1 MNMLPGGMPP
11 QAMGMPGGM
20 PPQGMNMMPGGMP
33 PQGMA
38 MMPGMQGMPGGM
50 PPPGMQGAPGYM
62 PQAAPGE
69 MPHNGVVGGGQTP
82 YPGFDPAFG
91 NGDPNCFDGSAGAGA
106 QNPQVHRAAGGPDC
120 AWIDVEWLA
129 WKVRSMPIAFPLAL
143 STPVAAGGL
152 IGGEGTRV
160 LFGDENVDYGSY
172 FNVFRLT
179 GGFWCG
185 EERKWGV
192 EMSGFIQ
199 EAKSELANFSAPIT
213 ARQVLSR
220 PLIDALTGQNSA
232 VLIGFPGQFA
242 AEIFINSR
250 LKMGGAE
257 ANMVR
262 SCVYCD
268 RFKLNFLAGVRYI
281 DHDETLSITSRST
294 IPALDISDPTLVDIF
309 DEFACRN
316 QFFGGQVGF
325 EMELRHRRFF
335 LDLTGK
341 VAAGNQNEN
350 LNIRGFTNNRTL
362 GVNSTVPAG
371 MLALAGNIVDTNDNE
386 FAYVPEVTLK
396 LGYQWTQRVSTF
408 VGYNG
413 LYISRL
419 MRPGDQID
427 PVINPVFLPVSTQ
440 FGGDFGPVRPINNFN
455 KSDFWAQGVTFGV
468 SIRY

>member
-1 MNMLPGGMPP
+1 MVGGMPPQGMNMIPGGMPP
-11 QAMGMPGGM
+11 QAMGMA
-20 PPQGMNMMPGGMP
+20 GGMP

-38 MMPGMQGMPGGM
+38 MMPGGM
-50 PPPGMQGAPGYM
+50 PPPGMQGGPGYV
-62 PQAAPGE
+62 PEATAGE
-69 MPHNGVVGGGQTP
+69 MPHNGLVGGGQTP

-91 NGDPNCFDGSAGAGA
+91 NGDPNCFDGAGG
-106 QNPQVHRAAGGPDC
+106 PGGHGGHGRKEGGQVHRAAGGPDMF
-120 AWIDVEWLA
+120 WIDVENIA

-152 IGGEGTRV
+152 IGGEGARV
-160 LFGDENVDYGSY
+160 LFGDDNVDYGNY
-172 FNVFRLT
+172 FNVLRVS

-185 EERKWGV
+185 CERNHGI
-192 EMSGFIQ
+192 ELSGFIQ
-199 EAKSELANFSAPIT
+199 EAKSQIADFSSPINGH
-213 ARQVLSR
+213 QVLSR

-232 VLIGFPGQFA
+232 VLIAFPGQFA
-242 AEIFINSR
+242 GEININAR

-257 ANMVR
+257 ANYLK

-294 IPALDISDPTLVDIF
+294 IPALDPADPTLVDIF

-325 EMELRHRRFF
+325 EMELRHRRWF

-341 VAAGNQNEN
+341 IAAGNQNEN

-362 GVNSTVPAG
+362 GVNSTVPGG
-371 MLALAGNIVDTNDNE
+371 MLALAGNITDTTDNE